1 MPIRDWHFCIHCDEM
16 YDKNVER
23 YTDCCQKCYTKLYN
37 TKKKSKLNEALDK
50 INIKDNQIKKLKAQ
64 MNELKRINMAQEV
77 TIRRLTN
84 EIDSFN

>member
-1 MPIRDWHFCIHCDEM
+1 MPTRDWHFCIHCDKM
-16 YDKNVER
+16 YDKNVEK
-23 YTDCCQKCYTKLYN
+23 YVDCCRQCYTKLYN

>member
-1 MPIRDWHFCIHCDEM
+1 MPTRDWHFCIHCDCM
-16 YDKNVER
+16 YDKNVEK
-23 YTDCCQKCYTKLYN
+23 YVDCCRQCYTKVYN

-50 INIKDNQIKKLKAQ
+50 INIKDNQIKRLKAQ
-64 MNELKRINMAQEV
+64 MNELRRINMAQEI